1 VAGATA
7 TVSAWAPLRHRL
19 FRALY
24 VAQFASNAGTWMQV
38 VGAQWLMGDL
48 GGGPFAVALVQ
59 TATSLPI
66 FLLVLPAGALGDV
79 FDRRRVLLAAQGA
92 MLVATG
98 LLAALTA
105 ADLVTPAL
113 LLALVFLVGAGQALS
128 VPCWQATVPELV
140 ERPEIPQAAA
150 LNGVNFNLARAVGP
164 AIGGLIIAVAGPE
177 AVFALNSVSFL
188 GTLAVLS
195 AWRRPPRHRAL
206 VAEHVW
212 EAVSAGGRFV
222 RSAPTLRIVLVRSAL
237 FMAFASALWALLPVV
252 ARGPLGLGAGGYGLL
267 LGSVGVGAVAGA
279 FVLPVLRARLP
290 LNTLV
295 ALAGVAYAGALAVIG
310 LPERLPFVVG
320 ALVVAGLAWIA
331 VLSSLNASAQ
341 TLLPDWAR
349 ARGLAYYTLT
359 FQGAQALGALVWGA
373 LAGVA
378 GLAAALVVAA
388 AGLVAGALAGRR
400 LRLVALDLDLRP
412 ARHWPEPHLV
422 LDPEPEEGPVLVT
435 VEWRVP
441 AEHVEAFREA
451 MAPVGRSRRRTGAR
465 RWGLFQDA
473 ADPERFLEVWVVGS
487 WEEHLRQHDERTTVR
502 DEELEARARALARA
516 GELEV
521 RHLLSAYR

>member
-1 VAGATA
+1 MAGASA

-24 VAQFASNAGTWMQV
+24 LAQFASNAGTWMQV

-59 TATSLPI
+59 TATTLPI

-79 FDRRRVLLAAQGA
+79 LDRRRVLLAAQAG
-92 MLVATG
+92 MLAATG

-105 ADLVTPAL
+105 ADLVTPGL
-113 LLALVFLVGAGQALS
+113 LLALVFLVGVGQALT
-128 VPCWQATVPELV
+128 VPSWQATVPELV
-140 ERPEIPQAAA
+140 DRPEIPQAAA

-164 AIGGLIIAVAGPE
+164 AVGGLLIAAAGPE

-188 GTLAVLS
+188 GTLAVLG
-195 AWRRPPRHRAL
+195 AWRRPPRQRAL
-206 VAEHVW
+206 AAEHIW

-252 ARGPLGLGAGGYGLL
+252 ARGPLGLGPGGYGLL

-279 FVLPVLRARLP
+279 FVLPSLRARLA

-295 ALAGVAYAGALAVIG
+295 ALAGALYAAALLVIG
-310 LPERLPFVVG
+310 LLETLPAVVG
-320 ALVVAGLAWIA
+320 ALVAAGLAWIA

-349 ARGLAYYTLT
+349 ARGLA
-359 FQGAQALGALVWGA
+359 
-373 LAGVA
+373 
-378 GLAAALVVAA
+378 
-388 AGLVAGALAGRR
+388 
-400 LRLVALDLDLRP
+400 
-412 ARHWPEPHLV
+412 
-422 LDPEPEEGPVLVT
+422 
-435 VEWRVP
+435 
-441 AEHVEAFREA
+441 
-451 MAPVGRSRRRTGAR
+451 
-465 RWGLFQDA
+465 
-473 ADPERFLEVWVVGS
+473 
-487 WEEHLRQHDERTTVR
+487 
-502 DEELEARARALARA
+502 
-516 GELEV
+516 
-521 RHLLSAYR
+521 